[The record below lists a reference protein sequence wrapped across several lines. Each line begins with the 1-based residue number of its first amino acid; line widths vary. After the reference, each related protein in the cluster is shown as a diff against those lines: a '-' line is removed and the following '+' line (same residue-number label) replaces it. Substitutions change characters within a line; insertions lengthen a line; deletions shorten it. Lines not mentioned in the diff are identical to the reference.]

1 MSRWRRWLKWL
12 NPSEWRKWPN
22 NFYALM
28 GLTAAIGVVSGI
40 GATCTTFFEPWWE
53 LSSFKPIKYNQLVFV
68 LCYFVTWL
76 VAIAWIVLGWA
87 LRARK
92 SWFYPV
98 ALITSIAGF
107 FSGIIPVWILFYE
120 YWATYG
126 EQGMPFTPSW
136 ARAIANLILFVLLV
150 LPRTRN
156 KLNTHMSETSS
167 SGGEGLGSKVANA
180 SLVLIGFGLLMMIQ
194 PFIMPMTHQFEAD
207 VYMYIGRQ
215 FEAYVFYTGAISLVF
230 GVLLQLTGRILN
242 YFYTP
247 ITSVVKH

>member
-1 MSRWRRWLKWL
+1 MSRFGNWLQ
-12 NPSEWRKWPN
+12 WPK
-22 NFYALM
+22 NFYGLM

-40 GATCTTFFEPWWE
+40 GATCTTFFDVWWKMTNAKGGYT
-53 LSSFKPIKYNQLVFV
+53 FGPVGDNQEIFV
-68 LCYFVTWL
+68 ISYFVTWL
-76 VAIAWIVLGWA
+76 VAVAWVVLGWA

-107 FSGIIPVWILFYE
+107 FSGIIPVYLLFIEWYLSF
-120 YWATYG
+120 G
-126 EQGMPFTPSW
+126 VNGMPFTPSW
-136 ARAIANLILFVLLV
+136 ARAIANVVLFVMLI

-156 KLNTHMSETSS
+156 NLSTHMSETSP
-167 SGGEGLGSKVANA
+167 SGGEGLGTKVANF
-180 SLVLIGFGLLMMIQ
+180 SLVMIGFGLLMMIQ
-194 PFIMPMTHQFEAD
+194 PFIMPMTHQIEAD

-215 FEAYVFYTGAISLVF
+215 FEAYVFYTGVISLVF

-242 YFYTP
+242 YLYTP